1 MTEIVYLISDAS
13 GIPAD
18 TAWLTR
24 NEKARLDA
32 LRFEKRRRDWL
43 LGRWTAKQAALQV
56 AGLQQDDARRIE
68 IATAEDGAPQPFLDG
83 RPFRAS
89 LSISHSN
96 GRALC
101 AIGAPGTQIGCD
113 IERIETR
120 GPEFEDTFF
129 TMTERDRIAA
139 AHRDDRDALVTA
151 TWCAKE
157 SVLKA
162 LRTGLRRDTY
172 DVEVTAHADQGINR
186 WNRIVAATVDA
197 GAFDGWWRA
206 DNDSVVCIVGRD
218 LHDTP
223 VAIERSALA
232 A

>member
-1 MTEIVYLISDAS
+1 MTEIVYLISDATNV
-13 GIPAD
+13 PAD
-18 TAWLTR
+18 STWLTR
-24 NEKARLDA
+24 NERARLDA
-32 LRFEKRRRDWL
+32 FRFEKRRRDWL

-56 AGLQQDDARRIE
+56 AGLQQDDACRIE
-68 IATAEDGAPQPFLDG
+68 IATAGDGAPQPFLDG
-83 RPFRAS
+83 RPFRVA

-101 AIGAPGTQIGCD
+101 AIGALGAQIGCD
-113 IERIETR
+113 IERIEAR
-120 GPEFEDTFF
+120 GPEFASTFF

-139 AHRDDRDALVTA
+139 AYRDVHDALVTA

-172 DVEVTAHADQGINR
+172 DVEVTAQVDQEINR

-197 GAFDGWWRA
+197 GAFDGWWRS
-206 DNDSVVCIVGRD
+206 DNGSVVCIVGRD
-218 LHDTP
+218 LSDEP
-223 VAIERSALA
+223 VTVKRSALA